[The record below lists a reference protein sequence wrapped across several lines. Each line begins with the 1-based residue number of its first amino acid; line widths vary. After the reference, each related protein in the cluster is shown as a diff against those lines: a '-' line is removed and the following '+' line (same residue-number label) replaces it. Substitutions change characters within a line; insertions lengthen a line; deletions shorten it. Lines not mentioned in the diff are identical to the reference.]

1 MSRKKSILYLCISI
15 RRTNPLKLFNKKNQ
29 RNRSARF
36 CGAALLILALILA
49 GIVTNSNAASV
60 TDGAK
65 RFKLDNGFTVI
76 LKEDNS
82 APVAAIQVWVKTGSA
97 NETEE
102 EAGITHFIEHMIFK
116 GTPSKKTG
124 EIAGAIEDS
133 GGHINAYTS
142 FDRTVYF
149 VEIASAQ
156 FATGV
161 DVLLDAVQNSLFD
174 KKELEREKEVVLEE
188 YRRSLDIPERQLGRA
203 IMELSYKKHPYR
215 RPIIGYERT
224 IRSFDREA
232 VLSYMDKWYTPDNM
246 VMVAVGDFDT
256 KKALKTIKALVR
268 DFPQRRGKTPFRLEE
283 PPQTALRKIIKK
295 DRVQQAYLN
304 MVWHIPSVT
313 HKDMYPLDILETI
326 LGHGKSSRLY
336 SRLKMNADLVY
347 DVSAGAYALADPGL
361 FSLDATL
368 SPDKLDSALE
378 AIGKEISKITRE
390 RVSGS
395 ELTRAKTV
403 AEANFIF
410 DMEDMAGQARTLAFF
425 QTMTGDMY
433 NADHYLSNL
442 QKVTPDDVVRV
453 AEEYFRP
460 ENLSV
465 GVMAPEG
472 TAIVLDESVI
482 TSLFTPT
489 DPADASKR
497 VEGSK
502 GEKDTVM
509 MVLPN
514 GMRLIIK
521 ENHRLP
527 EVSIVGVFLGGT
539 RLEKP
544 GKWGISNFVANMLT
558 RGTKERTAQE
568 IASTVESWAGAL
580 NGFSGRNS
588 IGVSAKFLSRD
599 LYAGLELL
607 ADVVLN
613 PDFPQSEIDKV
624 RVDILAG
631 IKAKKDRPTAQLFEL
646 FYKTLYPNYPYGHP
660 RSGTTETI
668 RSITRS
674 DLEKWYKSSIGIPS
688 NFVLTVVGDLKK
700 DQMIPYVKTLFG
712 AFPVSGNKI
721 PVVAPEPPLT
731 KFRKAH
737 LNRPGAQT
745 HLVIGYLGVGL
756 KSRDNPPMALIK
768 TALAGQGGRLFTQ
781 LRDKQSL
788 AYAITAFRS
797 PGLDTGVFGAYL
809 ACDPSK
815 TAVATEAI
823 FKELDKIRE
832 KGLTKKELKGA
843 KSYLLGNLL
852 IGLQTNGSQAMQ
864 MALDELYG
872 LGYNNLPR
880 FIRDIKAVSLDE
892 IKSAAQKIIVPG
904 RYVLV
909 TVGPGQQKG
918 K

>member
-1 MSRKKSILYLCISI
+1 M
-15 RRTNPLKLFNKKNQ
+15 KLFNKKNQ
-29 RNRSARF
+29 RFSRSRCYA
-36 CGAALLILALILA
+36 GILFVSALILV
-49 GIVTNSNAASV
+49 GIVTGSNAASV

-76 LKEDNS
+76 LKEDKS
-82 APVAAIQVWVKTGSA
+82 APVAAIQVWVRTGSA

-124 EIAGAIEDS
+124 EIARAIEDS

-203 IMELSYKKHPYR
+203 IMELSYRKHPYR
-215 RPIIGYERT
+215 RPIIGYEKT

-232 VLSYMDKWYTPDNM
+232 VLSYMDKWYTPGNM
-246 VMVAVGDFDT
+246 VLVAVGDFDT
-256 KKALKTIKALVR
+256 RKALETIKDLVR
-268 DFPQRRGKTPFRLEE
+268 DFPQRAGRTPLRPEE

-295 DRVQQAYLN
+295 DRVQQVYLN
-304 MVWHIPSVT
+304 MVWHIPSIT
-313 HKDMYPLDILETI
+313 HRDMYPLDILETI

-336 SRLKMNADLVY
+336 RSLKMNASLVY
-347 DVSAGAYALADPGL
+347 NVSTGAYALADPGL

-368 SPDKLDSALE
+368 SPDKLDSALKV
-378 AIGKEISKITRE
+378 IGKEISTITRQ

-395 ELTRAKTV
+395 ELTRAKTI
-403 AEANFIF
+403 AEANFVF

-442 QKVTPDDVVRV
+442 KKVTADDVARV
-453 AEEYFRP
+453 AAKYFRP
-460 ENLSV
+460 ENLSI

-472 TAIVLDESVI
+472 VEIALDKSVI
-482 TSLFTPT
+482 TSQFTET
-489 DPADASKR
+489 DQTHLSKG
-497 VEGSK
+497 VEDSK

-509 MVLPN
+509 VVLPN

-544 GKWGISNFVANMLT
+544 GEWGISSFAANMLT

-568 IASTVESWAGAL
+568 IASTVESWAGTL
-580 NGFSGRNS
+580 TGFSGRNS

-607 ADVVLN
+607 ADVVFN
-613 PDFPQSEIDKV
+613 SDFPQSEIEKV

-674 DLEKWYKSSIGIPS
+674 DLERWYKSYIANPS
-688 NFVLTVVGDLKK
+688 NFVLTVVGDLRK

-712 AFPVSGNKI
+712 VFPASGNKL
-721 PVVAPEPPLT
+721 PGVAPEPPLT
-731 KFRKAH
+731 KPREAH
-737 LNRPGAQT
+737 LERPGAQT

-756 KSRDNPPMALIK
+756 ESRNNPPMALIK
-768 TALAGQGGRLFTQ
+768 TALAGQGGRLFTE

-797 PGLDTGVFGAYL
+797 PGLETGVFGAYL
-809 ACDPSK
+809 ACDPGK
-815 TAVATEAI
+815 RPIATEAI

-832 KGLTKKELKGA
+832 KGLTEKELEGA

-872 LGYNNLPR
+872 LGYNNLPK
-880 FIRDIKAVSLDE
+880 FIRDIKAVTLDD
-892 IKSAAQKIIVPG
+892 IRGAAQEIIVPG
-904 RYVLV
+904 KYVLV
-909 TVGPGQQKG
+909 TVGPGQR
-918 K
+918 

>member
-1 MSRKKSILYLCISI
+1 MSRKKSIPYLTISR

-29 RNRSARF
+29 GSKRARCCAVPLF
-36 CGAALLILALILA
+36 IWALILA
-49 GIVTNSNAASV
+49 GFVTNLNAASV
-60 TDGAK
+60 TEGAK
-65 RFKLDNGFTVI
+65 KFKLDNGFTVI
-76 LKEDNS
+76 LKKDNS

-102 EAGITHFIEHMIFK
+102 EAGITHLIEHMIFK

-124 EIAGAIEDS
+124 EIARTIEVS

-142 FDRTVYF
+142 FDRTVYY

-156 FATGV
+156 FVTGL
-161 DVLLDAVQNSLFD
+161 DVLLDAVQHSLFD
-174 KKELEREKEVVLEE
+174 AEELEREKEVVLEE

-215 RPIIGYERT
+215 RPIIGYEKT

-232 VLSYMDKWYTPDNM
+232 ILSYMDKWYTPANM
-246 VMVAVGDFDT
+246 VLAAVGDFDMEE
-256 KKALKTIKALVR
+256 ALKTIEALVR
-268 DFPQRRGKTPFRLEE
+268 DFPQRTGKTPFRPEE
-283 PPQTALRKIIKK
+283 PPQTALRQIIKK
-295 DRVQQAYLN
+295 AQVQQVYLN

-336 SRLKMNADLVY
+336 SRLKMNANLVY

-368 SPDKLDSALE
+368 SPDKLDLALE
-378 AIGKEISKITRE
+378 AIGDEISTITRE
-390 RVSGS
+390 RVSES
-395 ELTRAKTV
+395 ELTRAKTI
-403 AEANFIF
+403 AEANFVF

-425 QTMTGDMY
+425 QTMTGDMH
-433 NADHYLSNL
+433 NADHYLTNL
-442 QKVTPDDVVRV
+442 KKVQSDDVVRV
-453 AEEYFRP
+453 ARDYLRP
-460 ENLSV
+460 ENLSI

-472 TAIVLDESVI
+472 TEI
-482 TSLFTPT
+482 TLEERVVASLFTQT
-489 DPADASKR
+489 DQAYSHR
-497 VEGSK
+497 GVESPE
-502 GEKDTVM
+502 GEKDTAMV
-509 MVLPN
+509 VLPN

-544 GKWGISNFVANMLT
+544 GEWGISNFVANMLT

-568 IASTVESWAGAL
+568 IASTVESWAGSL

-613 PDFPQSEIDKV
+613 PAFPQSEIDKV
-624 RVDILAG
+624 RVDVLAA

-660 RSGTTETI
+660 RTGTTETI
-668 RSITRS
+668 QSINRS
-674 DLEKWYKSSIGIPS
+674 DLEKWYKSSIAIPS

-700 DQMIPYVKTLFG
+700 DQLVPYIKTLFG
-712 AFPVSGNKI
+712 PFSPSGHKL
-721 PVVAPEPPLT
+721 PDVAPELPIA
-731 KFRKAH
+731 KFREAH
-737 LNRPGAQT
+737 LKRPGAQT
-745 HLVIGYLGVGL
+745 HLVVGYLGAGL
-756 KSRDNPPMALIK
+756 KSKDNPPMALIK

-809 ACDPSK
+809 ACDPKK
-815 TAVATEAI
+815 TVVATEAI
-823 FKELDKIRE
+823 FAELDKLRE
-832 KGLTKKELKGA
+832 KGLTQKELEGA
-843 KSYLLGNLL
+843 KSYLLGNLQ

-864 MALDELYG
+864 MAVDELYG
-872 LGYNNLPR
+872 LGYNNLPK
-880 FIRDIKAVSLDE
+880 FIRDIKAVTLDE
-892 IKSAAQKIIVPG
+892 IKDAAQKIIVPG
-904 RYVLV
+904 KYVLV
-909 TVGPGQQKG
+909 TVGPDQP
-918 K
+918 

>member
-1 MSRKKSILYLCISI
+1 MG
-15 RRTNPLKLFNKKNQ
+15 
-29 RNRSARF
+29 ARF
-36 CGAALLILALILA
+36 YAAALLILALILV
-49 GIVTNSNAASV
+49 GPVTGSNAASV

-142 FDRTVYF
+142 FDRTVYY

-174 KKELEREKEVVLEE
+174 RKELKREKEVVLEE

-215 RPIIGYERT
+215 RPIIGYEKT
-224 IRSFDREA
+224 IHSFDREA
-232 VLSYMDKWYTPDNM
+232 ILSYMDKWYTPENM
-246 VMVAVGDFDT
+246 VLVAVGDFDT
-256 KKALKTIKALVR
+256 KEALKTIKALVR
-268 DFPQRRGKTPFRLEE
+268 EVPQRTGKTPSRPEE
-283 PPQTALRKIIKK
+283 PPQTALRKIIKN
-295 DRVQQAYLN
+295 DRVQQVYLN

-313 HKDMYPLDILETI
+313 HRDMYPLDILETI

-336 SRLKMNADLVY
+336 SRLKMNANLVY
-347 DVSAGAYALADPGL
+347 NVSAGAYALADPGL

-378 AIGKEISKITRE
+378 AIGKEISTITRK
-390 RVSGS
+390 RVSES
-395 ELTRAKTV
+395 ELTRAKTI

-433 NADHYLSNL
+433 NADHYLVNL
-442 QKVTPDDVVRV
+442 KKVTSEDVVRV
-453 AEEYFRP
+453 AGEYFRP
-460 ENLSV
+460 ENLSI

-472 TAIVLDESVI
+472 TEIALDESVI
-482 TSLFTPT
+482 TSLFTRVGQAQP
-489 DPADASKR
+489 PEG

-502 GEKDTVM
+502 GEKDTAM
-509 MVLPN
+509 IVLPN

-544 GKWGISNFVANMLT
+544 GEWGISNFAANMLT
-558 RGTKERTAQE
+558 RGTKERSAKE

-580 NGFSGRNS
+580 GGFSGRNS

-599 LYAGLELL
+599 LYAGMELL

-631 IKAKKDRPTAQLFEL
+631 IKAKKDRPTAQLFDL

-674 DLEKWYKSSIGIPS
+674 DLEKWYKSSIAIPS

-700 DQMIPYVKTLFG
+700 DQLIPYVKTLFG
-712 AFPVSGNKI
+712 AFPASGNKL
-721 PVVAPEPPLT
+721 PAVAPEPPLT
-731 KFRKAH
+731 KPREAH
-737 LNRPGAQT
+737 LKRPGAQT
-745 HLVIGYLGVGL
+745 HLVIGYLGAGL
-756 KSRDNPPMALIK
+756 KSRDNAPMALIK
-768 TALAGQGGRLFTQ
+768 TALAGQGGRLFSQ

-797 PGLDTGVFGAYL
+797 PGLETGVFGAYL
-809 ACDPSK
+809 ACDPDK
-815 TAVATEAI
+815 RVIATEAI

-832 KGLTKKELKGA
+832 KGLTGKELEGA

-872 LGYNNLPR
+872 LGYNNLPK
-880 FIRDIKAVSLDE
+880 FIRDIKGVTLDDT
-892 IKSAAQKIIVPG
+892 KDAAQKIIVPG
-904 RYVLV
+904 KYVLV
-909 TVGPGQQKG
+909 TVGPG
-918 K
+918 